1 MPGATITTA
10 YAQGEAVPAVVL
22 GVHDPDHPLR
32 LGREAPGTTV
42 KLVGLD
48 RRPVADGA
56 LGEIVMHSAAPK
68 RLYLDPERNRTTH
81 VDGWTHTQ
89 DLGRREPD
97 GTLTLFDRAV
107 DVVHTAHGPVSS
119 LAVEQVLYDHPGVR
133 EVAVVASGPEGAQ
146 DVVAFVVRRRGQAPI
161 DELRALA
168 ANRLRPEERPMRWRF
183 PRTLPRGVTGKVAK
197 RTLRARARLDV
208 TAAGPASGPSRTPSL
223 LSLIHI

>member
-1 MPGATITTA
+1 MYKRQPDDLDVVGRLVQTYRATTILLTPWTAMRLVDEDVAARHDLTSLSTLAFASAALPARVGRSLLAAVPGATITTA

-146 DVVAFVVRRRGQAPI
+146 D
-161 DELRALA
+161 
-168 ANRLRPEERPMRWRF
+168 
-183 PRTLPRGVTGKVAK
+183 
-197 RTLRARARLDV
+197 
-208 TAAGPASGPSRTPSL
+208 